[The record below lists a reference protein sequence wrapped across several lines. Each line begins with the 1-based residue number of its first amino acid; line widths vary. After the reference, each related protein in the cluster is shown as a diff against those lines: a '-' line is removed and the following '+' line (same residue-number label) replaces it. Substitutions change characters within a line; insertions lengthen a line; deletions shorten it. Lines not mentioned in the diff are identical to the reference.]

1 MKVSD
6 TLNRKMLGEMFPG
19 NPRFV
24 RAMEDQAKAVDNA
37 TEGLT
42 TQAGATD
49 AMQDA
54 SVLVLAPNGAF
65 NGERV
70 LKLGQ
75 GLSGSDDGENLTL
88 QTSVRVPL
96 TSEAFSLLLVL
107 EGDTTVA
114 VPLSG
119 RLATLENAETLTRK
133 TLAAPKLSSIGDFV
147 DDTAA
152 TAGGVPVG
160 GVYRTGSALKIR
172 VA

>member
-1 MKVSD
+1 MKVAD

-24 RAMEDQAKAVDNA
+24 RAMEDQARAVDTA
-37 TEGLT
+37 TEGLNT
-42 TQAGATD
+42 TAVATD

-65 NGERV
+65 KGERV
-70 LKLGQ
+70 LKLGP
-75 GLSGSDDGENLTL
+75 GLIGEDDGETLTIK
-88 QTSVRVPL
+88 TSTRVPL
-96 TSEAFSLLLVL
+96 TSEAFPVLLVV

-119 RLATLENAETLTRK
+119 VLATIANIETLSNK
-133 TLAAPKLSSIGDFV
+133 TLKAPKLSSLGNYA

-152 TAGGVPVG
+152 AAGGVPVG
-160 GVYRTGSALKIR
+160 GVYRNGSALMVR
-172 VA
+172 VS

>member
-1 MKVSD
+1 MRVAD
-6 TLNRKMLGEMFPG
+6 TLNRKMLGDMFPG
-19 NPRFV
+19 NPRFI
-24 RAMEDQAKAVDNA
+24 RAMEDQAKAVDSA

-42 TQAGATD
+42 TQAGATE
-49 AMQDA
+49 AIQDA

-75 GLSGSDDGENLTL
+75 GLSGADDGESLTI

-96 TSEAFSLLLVL
+96 TSEAFSLLFVL
-107 EGDTTVA
+107 EGNSAVAIPLTGILATTGNVET
-114 VPLSG
+114 LSG
-119 RLATLENAETLTRK
+119 K
-133 TLAAPKLSSIGDFV
+133 TLSAPKLSDIGDYA

-152 TAGGVPVG
+152 ATGGVPVG
-160 GVYRTGSALKIR
+160 GVYRNGSQLMVR